1 HIAILFLHPPV
12 SRAFL
17 PLRGST
23 PTPLPPPTYESNN
36 MPATTESSATNKVAT
51 TTSFV
56 DDYLAGWD
64 DDPFRSPSPEP
75 GAKKKEDNS
84 KKRKEP
90 DTLGIDEEIDL
101 KKPRAP
107 RVKLDEARLLS
118 ENGIPKLRKMAPK
131 VRLKGKGHEFSDAA
145 RLLSFYQEWLDD
157 LFPKATFLDA
167 LAMVEKTGH
176 KTVMKTERMKW
187 IDEGKPKSSIEDEDD
202 LFGGQEPSAPKEPT
216 RVAPI
221 FDKSGAGR
229 ATTPG
234 NDDLFGDDIY
244 DATPRAKTTGPS
256 RRIDDVPDDD
266 DLDALMAEAEGNS
279 APATSMPAFGSIF
292 GGGLAKRPLKPTTDP
307 DDEDME
313 ALLAEAETQRAPSKP
328 VSLFGNGKAKP
339 AARTTGFEDDEDDMD
354 ALMAMA
360 EAETQPVPAKPKVI
374 LATQTKPT
382 PRRTGFEED
391 EDEDDMDA
399 LMAMAEAEKQTVAA
413 KTDDKV
419 TASRPAGN
427 GIPTKEPTKPVVQDD
442 DDDDLD
448 ALMAEAEMSAAPPK
462 PSNKKDGP
470 AAENF
475 DAEEEAMAEME
486 GLW

>member
-1 HIAILFLHPPV
+1 
-12 SRAFL
+12 
-17 PLRGST
+17 
-23 PTPLPPPTYESNN
+23 
-36 MPATTESSATNKVAT
+36 MPATTESNSATDRVAT
-51 TTSFV
+51 TASFV
-56 DDYLAGWD
+56 DDYLADWD

-75 GAKKKEDNS
+75 GAKKKDDNS

-90 DTLGIDEEIDL
+90 DTLGIDEQIDL

-118 ENGIPKLRKMAPK
+118 ENGIPKLRKMARK

-176 KTVMKTERMKW
+176 KTVIKTERMKW
-187 IDEGKPKSSIEDEDD
+187 IDEGKPKSSIEDDDD
-202 LFGGQEPSAPKEPT
+202 LFGDREPSAPKEPT

-221 FDKSGAGR
+221 FEKSGAGR

-244 DATPRAKTTGPS
+244 GATPRASTTGPS
-256 RRIDDVPDDD
+256 RQVEDVPDED
-266 DLDALMAEAEGNS
+266 DLDALMAEAEGS
-279 APATSMPAFGSIF
+279 SGPATSIPAFGSIF
-292 GGGLAKRPLKPTTDP
+292 GGGLAKRPLNPTNEP

-313 ALLAEAETQRAPSKP
+313 ALLAEAEAQCAPPKP
-328 VSLFGNGKAKP
+328 VSVFGNGKAKP
-339 AARTTGFEDDEDDMD
+339 ATRATGFEGDDEDDMD

-360 EAETQPVPAKPKVI
+360 DAEAQPVPAKPKAMLVNG
-374 LATQTKPT
+374 KPKST
-382 PRRTGFEED
+382 PRTTGFED
-391 EDEDDMDA
+391 GDDDDMDA
-399 LMAMAEAEKQTVAA
+399 LTAMAEAEKTVAA
-413 KTDDKV
+413 KAAAKP
-419 TASRPAGN
+419 TASHPASN
-427 GIPTKEPTKPVVQDD
+427 GAATKEPTKPVTQDGG
-442 DDDDLD
+442 DDLD
-448 ALMAEAEMSAAPPK
+448 ALIAEAEMEAAPPK
-462 PSNKKDGP
+462 PSTKKDGP
-470 AAENF
+470 PGENF